1 MWRQGDFKMNRF
13 LSLNWR
19 KIVSVVAIYNLLAL
33 IAATASADVNKK
45 VLQVDASLSIA
56 QQVEFEKAPF
66 ILLEGEPSTLA
77 EEGLGGYKVEL
88 IAQQNQDQSYTL
100 YSKIYNYTKSGYTLL
115 GMPSIKLEYQ
125 SLGIMEFESDAAG
138 PVLLQV
144 EIVRQTDMDAE
155 ALGFDQ
161 IVR

>member
-1 MWRQGDFKMNRF
+1 MSKRQSFKLNVGFNR
-13 LSLNWR
+13 NWQQA
-19 KIVSVVAIYNLLAL
+19 VSIAIFYSLLAL
-33 IAATASADVNKK
+33 VTVSADMTKK

-66 ILLEGEPSTLA
+66 VLLEGEPSTLA

-88 IAQQNQDQSYTL
+88 IAAANQDKSYTL

-115 GMPSIKLEYQ
+115 GTPSIKLEVQ
-125 SLGIMEFESDAAG
+125 SLGFIEFESETAG
-138 PVLLQV
+138 TINLQV
-144 EIVRQTDMDAE
+144 EIVRQTEMSTE

-161 IVR
+161 RVR

>member
-161 IVR
+161 VVR

>member
-1 MWRQGDFKMNRF
+1 MNRF

-19 KIVSVVAIYNLLAL
+19 KIVSIVAIYNLLAL
-33 IAATASADVNKK
+33 IAVTVSADVNKK
-45 VLQVDASLSIA
+45 VLQVNASLSIA

-66 ILLEGEPSTLA
+66 ILLEDEPSTLA

-88 IAQQNQDQSYTL
+88 IAKQNQDQSYTL

-115 GMPSIKLEYQ
+115 GTPSIKLEYQ

-144 EIVRQTDMDAE
+144 EIVKQTDMDAE

>member
-1 MWRQGDFKMNRF
+1 MNRF

-19 KIVSVVAIYNLLAL
+19 KIVSIVAIYNLLAL
-33 IAATASADVNKK
+33 IAVIVSADVNKK
-45 VLQVDASLSIA
+45 VLQVNASLSIA
-56 QQVEFEKAPF
+56 QQAEFEKAPF

-88 IAQQNQDQSYTL
+88 IAKQNQDQSYTL

-115 GMPSIKLEYQ
+115 GAPSIKLEYQ
-125 SLGIMEFESDAAG
+125 SLGIMEFESDTAG

-144 EIVRQTDMDAE
+144 EIVKQTDMDAE